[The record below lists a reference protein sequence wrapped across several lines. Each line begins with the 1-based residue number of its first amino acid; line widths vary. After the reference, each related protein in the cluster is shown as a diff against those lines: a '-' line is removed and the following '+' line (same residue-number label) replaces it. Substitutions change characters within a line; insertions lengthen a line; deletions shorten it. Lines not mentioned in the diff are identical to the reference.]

1 MQRPIVEALESR
13 LGPDDP
19 ILRGVWVGYV
29 EEETPE
35 AHVMEAWTSEG
46 GLYDVTS
53 GGVTLRLTSVQI
65 IELGR
70 LVVHDTMESGDRERL
85 DAAVYAVV
93 RAAGAEAELDAAME
107 VIKELEKSYGPSPS
121 LVDAERHCRVEA
133 FKRKCGFGVG
143 LK

>member
-29 EEETPE
+29 EDETPG

-85 DAAVYAVV
+85 DTAVYAVV

-107 VIKELEKSYGPSPS
+107 VITELEKSYGPSPS

-133 FKRKCGFGVG
+133 RSNENAASVSD
-143 LK
+143 